1 MKSAITFTTLIF
13 SVANMASG
21 SKYLDTRTSGDLQS
35 CILRT
40 YVAED
45 CVGEERNG
53 YIYSPSTQGCRGCG
67 DIQGYW
73 TAFSLQGDCTDGTVF
88 LYGESACAG
97 NSTFVPF
104 DNPGA
109 IETCYMIN
117 TLDLVNNTT
126 WVSLQPCFGL

>member
-1 MKSAITFTTLIF
+1 MKLAITFTTLII

-21 SKYLDTRTSGDLQS
+21 SKYFDTRTGDDLGG

-40 YVAED
+40 YVAD
-45 CVGEERNG
+45 NCVGEERNG
-53 YIYSPSTQGCRGCG
+53 YIYSAQDCRGCG

-73 TAFSLQGDCTDGTVF
+73 TAFSLQGDCPDGTVF

-104 DNPGA
+104 SNPGA
-109 IETCYMIN
+109 NETCYMIN